1 MSDVTADLQKLLAE
15 SISFVCFVC
24 FGLPCGILTINHA
37 SKGASQCRDTPR
49 LEGIELEQA
58 LRTLPAWQLDENR
71 QSLTRQFTAKNF
83 VAGRL

>member
-1 MSDVTADLQKLLAE
+1 MSDVNAALQKLLAE
-15 SISFVCFVC
+15 SMCPVFPYF
-24 FGLPCGILTINHA
+24 ILTIKHA
-37 SKGASQCRDTPR
+37 SKGAPQCRDTPH

-58 LRTLPAWQLDENR
+58 LKALPAWQINENR